1 MYFRFAHKLY
11 IDSAMDQRV
20 ETTFCPI
27 IYNTLI
33 TSTLQINHL
42 RE

>member
-1 MYFRFAHKLY
+1 
-11 IDSAMDQRV
+11 MDQRV